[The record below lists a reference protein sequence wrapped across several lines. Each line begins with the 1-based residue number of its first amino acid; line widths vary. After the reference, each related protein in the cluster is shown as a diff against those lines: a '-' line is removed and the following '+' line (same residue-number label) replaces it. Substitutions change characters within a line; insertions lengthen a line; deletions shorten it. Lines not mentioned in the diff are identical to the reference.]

1 MACLQAG
8 NIGVE
13 VFQSESK
20 LVAIDPFRAPSEL
33 RALESLNDELEPLDL
48 GLRLGKLGSIAR
60 HLRSQVTHQL
70 VQLIDIRRQR
80 GEDDDHPES
89 ISRSENRTLLHAQP
103 ATAGRHRRSG
113 ARQSTPS
120 ISIDSCSELSATVS
134 PGSTSGGHRKTP
146 CSSRLVKR
154 HRPVPSQYTIMIRL
168 ALRPRN
174 TNRWPEN
181 GSCRNT
187 ACTNM
192 ASPSTPLRISVY
204 PRAKCT
210 FRPRG
215 TSVMLMAH
223 APR

>member
-80 GEDDDHPES
+80 GE
-89 ISRSENRTLLHAQP
+89 
-103 ATAGRHRRSG
+103 
-113 ARQSTPS
+113 
-120 ISIDSCSELSATVS
+120 IDV
-134 PGSTSGGHRKTP
+134 
-146 CSSRLVKR
+146 
-154 HRPVPSQYTIMIRL
+154 
-168 ALRPRN
+168 
-174 TNRWPEN
+174 
-181 GSCRNT
+181 
-187 ACTNM
+187 
-192 ASPSTPLRISVY
+192 
-204 PRAKCT
+204 
-210 FRPRG
+210 
-215 TSVMLMAH
+215 H
-223 APR
+223 APNLKRFATTLTRR